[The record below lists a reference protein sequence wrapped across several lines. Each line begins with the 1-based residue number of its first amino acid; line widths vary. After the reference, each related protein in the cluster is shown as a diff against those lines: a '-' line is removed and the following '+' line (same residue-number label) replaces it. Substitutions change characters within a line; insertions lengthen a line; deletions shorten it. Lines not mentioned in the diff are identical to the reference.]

1 MGGSDITYGR
11 CSIYK
16 KERPVDKT
24 YSPSVVK
31 KLKAFGISY
40 VRDNLPIIDSYF
52 PPDFCRAFSPDKK
65 RIKSADVSWP
75 NRKITALIKMLNE
88 EQDGMKKR
96 EETPDEGEKWLL

>member
-16 KERPVDKT
+16 KERPIDKA
-24 YSPSVVK
+24 YGPSVVK

-52 PPDFCRAFSPDKK
+52 PPDFCRAFNPDKK

-75 NRKITALIKMLNE
+75 HRKITALIKMLNVE
-88 EQDGMKKR
+88 EGGMQKR
-96 EETPDEGEKWLL
+96 ERTLDEEEKWLL